1 MISKVYSKVGLQS
14 SMRHYFLR
22 LNHIGLTLSF
32 TLLRQSRETLYFLQ
46 RDLFS
51 QNVFCPAGVEIKIK
65 TESKMFLIL
74 DRSVEKT
81 SK

>member
-1 MISKVYSKVGLQS
+1 MISKVYSKVGLQC

-22 LNHIGLTLSF
+22 LNLIGLTLSL

-51 QNVFCPAGVEIKIK
+51 QNVLCPAGVEIKIK
-65 TESKMFLIL
+65 TESKMF
-74 DRSVEKT
+74 
-81 SK
+81 